1 MAKMKSGFLR
11 ASVLLRVE
19 SPEYLPVLLAKKG
32 IKVIDFR
39 LLGVKECLV
48 TIDCVYFRKFFAICK
63 NMCYNILSVKYKGIL
78 SPVMLIIKKAGVFV
92 GIIAFLCCSLAL
104 SNLVYEIDVIGSG
117 SIFKN
122 ETILTLNEMGV
133 KKYSTFSSI
142 DYESLAKN
150 LLKSNERLAFV
161 SAEKKGNRLVIKAE
175 LGAYPPTVLDK
186 QTENLVSL
194 YDGVI
199 EEIAVLRGTALK
211 SVGDKV
217 SKGDELVGAY
227 VVKKD
232 ESIYQT
238 FIIARVKIL
247 ATEKYFHPCENPSIE
262 DARSALVIAEFLSD
276 GEVTKKSYEICEG
289 GVEVTLTVRY
299 VT

>member
-1 MAKMKSGFLR
+1 M
-11 ASVLLRVE
+11 
-19 SPEYLPVLLAKKG
+19 
-32 IKVIDFR
+32 
-39 LLGVKECLV
+39 
-48 TIDCVYFRKFFAICK
+48 
-63 NMCYNILSVKYKGIL
+63 
-78 SPVMLIIKKAGVFV
+78 GVFV